1 MKHLKIYQA
10 IRMIRRH
17 GSIRKAAD
25 LLAVSPSA
33 LNRSIQTFE
42 EAIGAR
48 VFDRVPSGV
57 RLTSAGELLVT
68 VVERHLVEFEELQ
81 RQLGNLRDGHMG
93 KLRVGMTADIAAGLP
108 LMALDDLETD
118 MPGVSADVIGGDVM
132 PLLRRREIDLAV
144 VTTPE
149 TDRSVEVLASQQV
162 PLVACATRDWA
173 TGDQAGGAG
182 GQVGLW
188 DIVRARLV
196 LPPDETGA
204 RTAISHVFRRHALE
218 EGAATSVAA
227 AQLGQ
232 VMAGRGRVCVFPATV
247 FHGPSAPPGLIRL
260 PLKVGSVQIS
270 VLRPTGVPLTRPGEC
285 LLRHMERRLH
295 GEA

>member
-108 LMALDDLETD
+108 FLALDDLETD
-118 MPGVSADVIGGDVM
+118 MPGVSADVIGWDVM
-132 PLLRRREIDLAV
+132 PRLRRREIDLAV
-144 VTTPE
+144 VTNPE

-173 TGDQAGGAG
+173 ARAGGR
-182 GQVGLW
+182 VGLW
-188 DIVRARLV
+188 DIVHARLV

-204 RTAISHVFRRHALE
+204 RTAISHVLRRHALE

-232 VMAGRGRVCVFPATV
+232 VMAGGGRACVFPATV
-247 FHGPSAPPGLIRL
+247 FSGPSAPPGLIRL
-260 PLKVGSVQIS
+260 PLDAGSVQIS